1 MKTMY
6 VLSLL
11 AIMVTSHLLGQS
23 IKVMTYNIRYD
34 NKGDTINNWN
44 DRRAGLVKMLKEQ
57 EPDFI
62 GVQEAQHHQMTYIDS
77 SLTNYKYLGVGR
89 DDGRQ
94 KGEYS
99 AIFYKAK
106 LYDVLQYS
114 TIWLSKTPNKP
125 SVGWDAALERV
136 CTYASFE
143 NKKTKKKLWVFNTHF
158 DHIGVLAREKSA
170 ELILNHIKKVNVQ
183 NDPLVLMGDLNLTPQ
198 EKPIVLIKKE
208 LREGF
213 EVSKTPPSGPKGTFN
228 GFDTKAPIDRRID
241 YIFVKG
247 FTVENYT
254 HINERLDNGKH
265 LSDHLPVLAT
275 LSQ

>member
-1 MKTMY
+1 MKTKY
-6 VLSLL
+6 WLPLFLL
-11 AIMVTSHLLGQS
+11 MISTDAWAQT

-99 AIFYKAK
+99 AIFYKAN

-114 TIWLSKTPNKP
+114 TI
-125 SVGWDAALERV
+125 
-136 CTYASFE
+136 
-143 NKKTKKKLWVFNTHF
+143 
-158 DHIGVLAREKSA
+158 
-170 ELILNHIKKVNVQ
+170 
-183 NDPLVLMGDLNLTPQ
+183 
-198 EKPIVLIKKE
+198 
-208 LREGF
+208 
-213 EVSKTPPSGPKGTFN
+213 
-228 GFDTKAPIDRRID
+228 
-241 YIFVKG
+241 
-247 FTVENYT
+247 
-254 HINERLDNGKH
+254 
-265 LSDHLPVLAT
+265 
-275 LSQ
+275 